1 MAWRRTPHG
10 NQKGGTESRRRPR
23 EQLEPCVR
31 DQCLKTVATTI
42 QLIGMP
48 IRALAT
54 ARNIELAVMV
64 VFTARTSL

>member
-23 EQLEPCVR
+23 EQLEPYVR
-31 DQCLKTVATTI
+31 DQCSKTVATMNPPI
-42 QLIGMP
+42 EAP
-48 IRALAT
+48 IRAQAT
-54 ARNIELAVMV
+54 ARNIDLAVMV